1 MQKAIIGKK
10 IGMTQIFS
18 ETGNLIPV
26 TVLEAGP
33 CAVVQVKTVENDG
46 YEAIQLGF
54 GDVKLKIQNGT
65 GKGKRVRSDKFK
77 DQPVN
82 ITMPLLGHFK
92 KADVAP
98 KRTLR
103 EFRVADISAYSVGD
117 IVKADAFAEGDKIDV
132 TGKSKGKGYA
142 GVIKRWNFQRLK
154 ETHGSGPVARHGG
167 SMGACSTPSRVWK
180 GKKMAGHLGAERVTV
195 QNLQVV
201 KIDAENNLI
210 AIKGAVPGPNGGT
223 VTIRDSVKA

>member
-10 IGMTQIFS
+10 IGMTQIFD
-18 ETGNLIPV
+18 EKGNVIPV
-26 TVLEAGP
+26 TVVEAGH
-33 CAVVQVKTVENDG
+33 CVVAQIKTVENDG